1 MPPYLF
7 VFFSVGFFQNL
18 GAAVIIFSTNLSAM
32 PLLDY
37 YKVILDKVSFYPDLF
52 VKEYGKAQRHLDAS
66 DVGNLNQWIN
76 TRGFQALLKVRTA
89 PKVRVLSH

>member
-1 MPPYLF
+1 MPPYLL
-7 VFFSVGFFQNL
+7 FFSALVFFQNL
-18 GAAVIIFSTNLSAM
+18 GAAVIIFSINLSAM

-37 YKVILDKVSFYPDLF
+37 YKEILDKVSFYPDLF

-76 TRGFQALLKVRTA
+76 TRGFQALLKCRA
-89 PKVRVLSH
+89 AQNVRVLSH